1 MIKQKAAQDRIEQPA
16 TMSADQNILEVLGKL
31 ETRKMELEANLDQMQ
46 QKSLSLKRRKD
57 DFGRELAAVNQ
68 DNAAKQSVLNS
79 VRNQVDIL
87 QNQFNFQQ
95 ESVHKTHEMLKY
107 VAEQTKDLADRRFA
121 MIGEFEE
128 ELAKIADISAKHSGN
143 GTLGQLYWNLNVLAS
158 KEIKFDT
165 DLEAIVDELQ
175 SLNVDQDKSLCFNS
189 ESQEMKE
196 ATAKCQKALRDVTTE
211 NDDAFIEISK
221 LRRSL
226 GK

>member
-1 MIKQKAAQDRIEQPA
+1 
-16 TMSADQNILEVLGKL
+16 MSADQNILEVLGKL
-31 ETRKMELEANLDQMQ
+31 ETRKMELKANLDQMQ

-95 ESVHKTHEMLKY
+95 ESVQKTQEMLKY

-128 ELAKIADISAKHSGN
+128 ELAKIADISAKHVEN
-143 GTLGQLYWNLNVLAS
+143 GTLRQLDRNLYMLAS
-158 KEIKFDT
+158 KEVKFAI

-175 SLNVDQDKSLCFNS
+175 SFKVDQNKSLDFS
-189 ESQEMKE
+189 SDYQEMKE
-196 ATAKCQKALRDVTTE
+196 AAAKCQEALRDITTE

-226 GK
+226 GQ

>member
-1 MIKQKAAQDRIEQPA
+1 
-16 TMSADQNILEVLGKL
+16 MSADQNILEVLGKL

-95 ESVHKTHEMLKY
+95 ESVQKTQEMLKY
-107 VAEQTKDLADRRFA
+107 VAEQTKDQADRRFA

-128 ELAKIADISAKHSGN
+128 ELAKIADISATWKTG
-143 GTLGQLYWNLNVLAS
+143 L
-158 KEIKFDT
+158 
-165 DLEAIVDELQ
+165 
-175 SLNVDQDKSLCFNS
+175 
-189 ESQEMKE
+189 
-196 ATAKCQKALRDVTTE
+196 
-211 NDDAFIEISK
+211 
-221 LRRSL
+221 
-226 GK
+226 

>member
-1 MIKQKAAQDRIEQPA
+1 
-16 TMSADQNILEVLGKL
+16 MSADQNILEVLGKL
-31 ETRKMELEANLDQMQ
+31 ETRKMELKANLDQMQ

-95 ESVHKTHEMLKY
+95 ESVQKTQEMLKY

-128 ELAKIADISAKHSGN
+128 ELAKIADISAKHVEN
-143 GTLGQLYWNLNVLAS
+143 GTLRQLDRNLYMLAS
-158 KEIKFDT
+158 KEVKFAI

-175 SLNVDQDKSLCFNS
+175 SFKVDQNKSLDFSS
-189 ESQEMKE
+189 EYQEMKE
-196 ATAKCQKALRDVTTE
+196 AAAKCQEALRDITTE

-226 GK
+226 GQ

>member
-1 MIKQKAAQDRIEQPA
+1 
-16 TMSADQNILEVLGKL
+16 MSADQNILEVLGKL

-57 DFGRELAAVNQ
+57 DVGRELAAVNQ

-95 ESVHKTHEMLKY
+95 ESVQKTQEMLKY

-128 ELAKIADISAKHSGN
+128 ELAKIADISATWKTG
-143 GTLGQLYWNLNVLAS
+143 L
-158 KEIKFDT
+158 
-165 DLEAIVDELQ
+165 
-175 SLNVDQDKSLCFNS
+175 
-189 ESQEMKE
+189 
-196 ATAKCQKALRDVTTE
+196 
-211 NDDAFIEISK
+211 
-221 LRRSL
+221 
-226 GK
+226 

>member
-1 MIKQKAAQDRIEQPA
+1 
-16 TMSADQNILEVLGKL
+16 MSADQNILEVLGKL
-31 ETRKMELEANLDQMQ
+31 ETRKKELEANLEQMQ
-46 QKSLSLKRRKD
+46 QRSLSLKRRKD
-57 DFGRELAAVNQ
+57 DVGRELAALNQ

-87 QNQFNFQQ
+87 QNQFSFQQ
-95 ESVHKTHEMLKY
+95 ESVHRTQEMLKD
-107 VAEQTKDLADRRFA
+107 VAEQTKDQADRRFA

-128 ELAKIADISAKHSGN
+128 ELAKIADISAKHLGN
-143 GTLGQLYWNLNVLAS
+143 GTLGQLDRNLNVLAS
-158 KEIKFDT
+158 KEVKIAT

-175 SLNVDQDKSLCFNS
+175 ALNVDQDKSLCFNP

-196 ATAKCQKALRDVTTE
+196 ATAKCQEALRDLTTE

-226 GK
+226 GQ